1 MPLALSR
8 AIDAEL
14 ARSDVPAVSLA
25 KERRQAEFFAGL
37 ATRVIAPR
45 FLRRAGYEALA
56 SECETQRDLRTPGGA
71 AAVAQHTIGR
81 ECRSPMPRLASI
93 AYGASAHAST
103 CAFYARHGEI
113 ETVMQTGN
121 YCARALLSYFD
132 HKDAVAAEST
142 WIWDFTVTAI
152 NVAAGINSDNEHRP
166 IGSLSRKRSRLDV
179 ARAKRQHVAGVACS
193 IGAARTTACSVTRP
207 PRRRMVPLDGGA
219 N

>member
-1 MPLALSR
+1 M
-8 AIDAEL
+8 
-14 ARSDVPAVSLA
+14 PAVSLA

-132 HKDAVAAEST
+132 HKDAVAAKST

-152 NVAAGINSDNEHRP
+152 NVAAGIDSDN
-166 IGSLSRKRSRLDV
+166 
-179 ARAKRQHVAGVACS
+179 
-193 IGAARTTACSVTRP
+193 AASPDREPVSEAFP
-207 PRRRMVPLDGGA
+207 A
-219 N
+219 